1 MRFLIALNAEELSL
15 QRAENLRVLLQ
26 AEWLEGQ
33 AGASLP
39 DRYAL

>member
-1 MRFLIALNAEELSL
+1 MRPLIALNVKELSL
-15 QRAENLRVLLQ
+15 QRAENLRALLQ

-33 AGASLP
+33 AGGSLP